1 MAYDDAPSD
10 EIFNEIKQAAIEI
23 WNTYDNTYG
32 YVDEKMYMIE
42 NLKNFKDN
50 WGTMVGMFDHPNQMK
65 LLAKLSPEAK
75 AKVQEWL

>member
-10 EIFNEIKQAAIEI
+10 EIFNEIKKAAIEI
-23 WNTYDNTYG
+23 WQTYDNTYG
-32 YVDEKMYMIE
+32 YVDEKMEIINRLE
-42 NLKNFKDN
+42 NFKDN

-75 AKVQEWL
+75 TKVGEWL